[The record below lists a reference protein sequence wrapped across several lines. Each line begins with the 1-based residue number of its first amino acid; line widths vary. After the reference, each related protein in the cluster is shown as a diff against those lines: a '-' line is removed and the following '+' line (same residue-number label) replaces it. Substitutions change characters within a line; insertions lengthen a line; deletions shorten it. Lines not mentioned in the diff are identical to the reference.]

1 MVLLSGASPEAL
13 VYTAIVLSLLTDSR
27 LAPSG
32 ENCNWVTVRLCA
44 VREPTAAHVVV
55 SHSHTAA
62 VAVVC
67 ALHAE
72 ARMSPEGEA
81 ATQKSSAP

>member
-1 MVLLSGASPEAL
+1 
-13 VYTAIVLSLLTDSR
+13 
-27 LAPSG
+27 
-32 ENCNWVTVRLCA
+32 
-44 VREPTAAHVVV
+44 VVV